1 MSEASLTWCRD
12 EENERLYEWKAAS
25 TWIADSSEGCKRS
38 MTAQVIGRPSDASD
52 QTGIFMSHDYKD
64 QQNRR
69 RTLENY
75 KHNCSQKQGA
85 QRIQSDALQQRQ
97 AQRQATG
104 RNSEEECRLDGQV
117 GLEYGKANCSHQ
129 ISRHEPSAENSEG
142 SESSE
147 QIGMDC
153 QREPQNSCLEETV
166 EYIGNSRIPVC
177 GWIQACR

>member
-1 MSEASLTWCRD
+1 
-12 EENERLYEWKAAS
+12 
-25 TWIADSSEGCKRS
+25 

-64 QQNRR
+64 QHNRR

-75 KHNCSQKQGA
+75 NNNRSQIRGA
-85 QRIQSDALQQRQ
+85 QRIQSEALQQRQ
-97 AQRQATG
+97 AQRQHTG
-104 RNSEEECRLDGQV
+104 RNTKEDSRRDSQL
-117 GLEYGKANCSHQ
+117 GLEHDKANCSHQ
-129 ISRHEPSAENSEG
+129 IFRHEPSAEHSGASEV
-142 SESSE
+142 SE